1 MALTTRKVR
10 EGQELYMLEFRSL
23 NVFLP
28 QDGYKHV
35 KMLLHKP
42 LSVAL
47 LVLIKKNGSP
57 WKLFFGFEYLKG
69 WCQTAVRIRSGGFRV
84 NQTMIL
90 FSETCFKCKFG
101 VCSQSVRQLY
111 KTTTSC
117 TSWGSIFLSIGFC
130 NVLRYV
136 IKRYTHI
143 KSGALI
149 TWIGK
154 VSLKI
159 FLKADI
165 FGVDALDKS
174 FMPNAVFLWLSR
186 GRFKHFCLTVDWA
199 SLFHFLAWK
208 LWGLS

>member
-1 MALTTRKVR
+1 
-10 EGQELYMLEFRSL
+10 
-23 NVFLP
+23 
-28 QDGYKHV
+28 
-35 KMLLHKP
+35 
-42 LSVAL
+42 
-47 LVLIKKNGSP
+47 
-57 WKLFFGFEYLKG
+57 
-69 WCQTAVRIRSGGFRV
+69 
-84 NQTMIL
+84 MIL

-111 KTTTSC
+111 KTTTCC

-174 FMPNAVFLWLSR
+174 FMPNGFSVAVTRSFSTLLSHCR
-186 GRFKHFCLTVDWA
+186 LGLAVSFSYLKALRSVVRYKFW
-199 SLFHFLAWK
+199 LFHYRNRNRWFL
-208 LWGLS
+208 GLIYRSQILTLNKKIQLERSCHWI

>member
-1 MALTTRKVR
+1 
-10 EGQELYMLEFRSL
+10 
-23 NVFLP
+23 
-28 QDGYKHV
+28 
-35 KMLLHKP
+35 
-42 LSVAL
+42 
-47 LVLIKKNGSP
+47 
-57 WKLFFGFEYLKG
+57 
-69 WCQTAVRIRSGGFRV
+69 
-84 NQTMIL
+84 MIL

-154 VSLKI
+154 VSFKI

-165 FGVDALDKS
+165 FWSGCTRQIIHAERFFCGCHEVVLNTS
-174 FMPNAVFLWLSR
+174 VSLQTGPSCFIFLPESSEVCR
-186 GRFKHFCLTVDWA
+186 KI
-199 SLFHFLAWK
+199 
-208 LWGLS
+208 